1 VGGRAKP
8 GHDTG
13 TGHDTKAEPGHDTK
27 AEPGHDT
34 KAESGHDTKAE
45 PGHDTKAEPG
55 HDTKAG
61 HATKAWPVP
70 DILTAAVP
78 CFG

>member
-13 TGHDTKAEPGHDTK
+13 TGHDTKAEPGHGTK
-27 AEPGHDT
+27 AEPGH
-34 KAESGHDTKAE
+34 G
-45 PGHDTKAEPG
+45 TKAEPG

-70 DILTAAVP
+70 GILTAAAP